1 MIKILKAVYSILY
14 NDTDVSDIV
23 DNKIFPN
30 IVPDKDAIAENIDYP
45 LIVTR
50 RAELTTEYSKDCGTD
65 QALVEV
71 MCYSVSYTEVVD
83 LADKVRKSL
92 EYFTGTVDDILISR
106 VRLSGISEDFT
117 DGIYYQQLLFD
128 IK

>member
-14 NDTDVSDIV
+14 NDTDVSNIV
-23 DNKIFPN
+23 GNKIFPN
-30 IVPDKDAIAENIDYP
+30 VVPDKDSTAENIDYP

-50 RAELTTEYSKDCGTD
+50 RTELLTEYSKDCHSD
-65 QALVEV
+65 SASVEII
-71 MCYSVSYTEVVD
+71 CYSVSYTDSVE
-83 LADKVRKSL
+83 LAEKVRNAL
-92 EYFTGTVDDILISR
+92 EYFTGTVEGILISR
-106 VRLSGISEDFT
+106 ARLSGISEDYT